1 MIIQKGGYC
10 IETAIET
17 ARELARGMGSQML
30 INLGYVGAI
39 EQFVGRIND
48 TSKIEIVFESN
59 TTQRFNDFIETTLYR
74 ISTELIKN
82 TLSYGE
88 ASQVKIQLMYDEQ
101 NNEINFDYADNG
113 IGFDMEKI
121 GEKGTGLG
129 IMNIQQRVKVLRG
142 RLEMES
148 QPGAGAKTKI
158 RIPVEN
164 L

>member
-17 ARELARGMGSQML
+17 ARELARGMNSHML

-39 EQFVGRIND
+39 SQFVERIND
-48 TSKIEIVFESN
+48 MGKIKIKFESN
-59 TTQRFNDFIETTLYR
+59 TTIRFNDFLETTLYR

-88 ASQVKIQLMYDEQ
+88 ASLAEIQFMYDEQ
-101 NNEINFDYADNG
+101 NNEIIFDYADNG

-129 IMNIQQRVKVLRG
+129 IMNIQERVKILRG
-142 RLEMES
+142 GLEMVS
-148 QPGAGAKTKI
+148 KPGAGSKTKI
-158 RIPVEN
+158 HIPVEN
-164 L
+164 S